1 MKQSIKPIVWGPH
14 GWKFM
19 HYVSLGYPQEPTE
32 NDKRN
37 YKDFY
42 TSLQNVLPCATCQGN
57 YKKNL
62 SELPIDNALQSRDS
76 LVKWVIDIHNK
87 VNKETNKRELG
98 YDEAIQ
104 LYLTDEQPVL
114 EYCFKILVLL
124 IILYFLYRVLKK

>member
-1 MKQSIKPIVWGPH
+1 MKTIGPNVWGPH

-42 TSLQNVLPCATCQGN
+42 TSLQNVLPCVTCPGTYQ
-57 YKKNL
+57 KNL

-104 LYLTDEQPVL
+104 LYLTEEQPVL

>member
-1 MKQSIKPIVWGPH
+1 MKSIGPNIWGPH

-32 NDKRN
+32 NDKRY

-42 TSLQNVLPCATCQGN
+42 TSLQNVLPCETCQGN
-57 YKKNL
+57 YIKNL

-76 LVKWVIDIHNK
+76 LVKWVIDVHNK
-87 VNKETNKRELG
+87 VNSESNKKELG

-104 LYLTDEQPVL
+104 LYLTDENPVL
-114 EYCFKILVLL
+114 EYCFKILVLI

>member
-1 MKQSIKPIVWGPH
+1 MKTIGPNIWGPH
-14 GWKFM
+14 GWNFL

-32 NDKRN
+32 NDKRY

-62 SELPIDNALQSRDS
+62 SELPIDNALQSRDT

-104 LYLTDEQPVL
+104 LYLTEEQPVL
-114 EYCFKILVLL
+114 EYCFKILVLI

>member
-1 MKQSIKPIVWGPH
+1 MKAIGPNIWGPH
-14 GWKFM
+14 GWKFL
-19 HYVSLGYPQEPTE
+19 HYVSRGYPQEPTE
-32 NDKRN
+32 NDKRY

-42 TSLQNVLPCATCQGN
+42 TNLQNVLPCATCQGN

-62 SELPIDNALQSRDS
+62 SELPIDNALQSRDV
-76 LVKWVIDIHNK
+76 LMKWVIDVHNK
-87 VNKETNKRELG
+87 VNKETHKRELG

-114 EYCFKILVLL
+114 EYCFKILVLI

>member
-1 MKQSIKPIVWGPH
+1 MKTIGPNIWGPH
-14 GWKFM
+14 GWNFL

-32 NDKRN
+32 NDKRY

-62 SELPIDNALQSRDS
+62 SELPIDDALQSRDS
-76 LVKWVIDIHNK
+76 LVKWVIDVHNK
-87 VNKETNKRELG
+87 VNKESNKRELG

-104 LYLTDEQPVL
+104 LYLTEEQPIL

>member
-1 MKQSIKPIVWGPH
+1 MKTIGPNIWGPH

-19 HYVSLGYPQEPTE
+19 HYVSLGYPQQPTE

-42 TSLQNVLPCATCQGN
+42 TSLQNVLPCVTCQGN

-87 VNKETNKRELG
+87 VNKEKNKRELG

-104 LYLTDEQPVL
+104 LYLTEEQPVL

>member
-1 MKQSIKPIVWGPH
+1 MKTIGPNIWGPH
-14 GWKFM
+14 GWNFL

-32 NDKRN
+32 NDKRY

-76 LVKWVIDIHNK
+76 LVKWVIDVHNK

-104 LYLTDEQPVL
+104 LYLTEEQPVL

-124 IILYFLYRVLKK
+124 VILYFLYRVLKK

>member
-1 MKQSIKPIVWGPH
+1 MKSIGPNIWGPH

-19 HYVSLGYPQEPTE
+19 HYVSLGYPQQPTE

-42 TSLQNVLPCATCQGN
+42 TSLQYVVPCATCQGN

-76 LVKWVIDIHNK
+76 LVKWVIDVHNK
-87 VNKETNKRELG
+87 VNKETNKRELR

-104 LYLTDEQPVL
+104 LYLTEEQPVL
-114 EYCFKILVLL
+114 EYCFKILVLI

>member
-1 MKQSIKPIVWGPH
+1 MKSIGPNIWGPH
-14 GWKFM
+14 GWKFL

-32 NDKRN
+32 NDKRY

-76 LVKWVIDIHNK
+76 LVKWVIDVHNK
-87 VNKETNKRELG
+87 VNKETNKRELR

-104 LYLTDEQPVL
+104 LYLTEEQPVL
-114 EYCFKILVLL
+114 EYCFKILVLI

>member
-1 MKQSIKPIVWGPH
+1 MKTIGPNVWGPH

-37 YKDFY
+37 YKEFY
-42 TSLQNVLPCATCQGN
+42 SNLKNVLPCKTCAMN
-57 YKKNL
+57 YERNL
-62 SELPIDNALQSRDS
+62 TELPIDNALQSRDS

-87 VNKETNKRELG
+87 VNKEKNKRELG

-104 LYLTDEQPVL
+104 LYLTEEQPVL

>member
-1 MKQSIKPIVWGPH
+1 MKTIGPNVWGPH

-37 YKDFY
+37 YKEFY
-42 TSLQNVLPCATCQGN
+42 SNLKNVLPCKTCAMN
-57 YKKNL
+57 YERNL
-62 SELPIDNALQSRDS
+62 TELPIDNALQSRDS

-104 LYLTDEQPVL
+104 LYLTEEQPVL